1 MFCVKCGK
9 EVKDGTKFCTNC
21 GAEVKEAKKEE
32 KAKKDE
38 KLTYSQNKAIETT
51 SNPTPVV
58 EKTEKTGDGKG
69 TASLV
74 LGIVSFVVWCV
85 TPITALVGLILGI
98 CAKKSGKK
106 TAGIILNAIALGLY
120 IIGVIILWG
129 FGMFAVIAEDIEGY
143 TPNTPS
149 TPSIVVPTPSTPK
162 SGRVT
167 TGGTVTFDGFELTLG
182 KNYSII
188 TVDNVSSSNY
198 GKEVIKLPV
207 TVKNVS
213 ATGDHLNMFYYDYYA
228 PDGSKIDSLR
238 NDFGSRYD
246 AIDYVHVDSGDSKL
260 QYFYI
265 AYSGNGKYEI
275 KFHNY
280 KEDKAISFTIN
291 K

>member
-129 FGMFAVIAEDIEGY
+129 FGMFAVILEDIEGTTPS
-143 TPNTPS
+143 TPN

-162 SGRVT
+162 SGKVT

-182 KNYSII
+182 KNYSIVK
-188 TVDNVSSSNY
+188 VDNVSSTYY
-198 GKEVIKLPV
+198 GREVIKLPV

-213 ATGDHLNMFYYDYYA
+213 ASSDHLNMFYYDYYA

-238 NDFGSRYD
+238 NYYGSSAD
-246 AIDYVHVDSGDSKL
+246 AIDYVHVDSGLSKL

-265 AYSGNGKYEI
+265 LYSGNGKYEI